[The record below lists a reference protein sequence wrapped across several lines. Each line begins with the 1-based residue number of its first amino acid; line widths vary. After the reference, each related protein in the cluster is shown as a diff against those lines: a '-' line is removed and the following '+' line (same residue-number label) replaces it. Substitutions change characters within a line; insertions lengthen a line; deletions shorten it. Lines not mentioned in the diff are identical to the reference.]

1 MTDYIQVRVDKAEKN
16 KASQIFERLG
26 LDISSAVR
34 MFLKQTIQRNTLP
47 FSFDSTDDY
56 DYISAMDNILAM
68 QAEAEKNNCEG
79 ITLDEI
85 NKEIEDYR
93 NGK

>member
-1 MTDYIQVRVDKAEKN
+1 MTDYIQVRVDRAEKN

-34 MFLKQTIQRNTLP
+34 MFIKQTIQRNTLP

-68 QAEAEKNNCEG
+68 QAEAEK
-79 ITLDEI
+79 
-85 NKEIEDYR
+85 K
-93 NGK
+93 

>member
-34 MFLKQTIQRNTLP
+34 MFIKQTIQRNTLP

-68 QAEAEKNNCEG
+68 QAEAEKNNCQD

-85 NKEIEDYR
+85 NKEIDDYR
-93 NGK
+93 KGN

>member
-1 MTDYIQVRVDKAEKN
+1 MTDYIQVRIDKAEKN

-34 MFLKQTIQRNTLP
+34 MFIKQTIQRNTLP

-68 QAEAEKNNCEG
+68 QAEAEKNNCQD

-85 NKEIEDYR
+85 NKEIDDYR
-93 NGK
+93 KGN

>member
-79 ITLDEI
+79 ITMDEI

>member
-1 MTDYIQVRVDKAEKN
+1 MTDYIQVRVDRAEKN

-34 MFLKQTIQRNTLP
+34 MFIKQTIQRNTLP

-68 QAEAEKNNCEG
+68 QAEAEKNNCQD

-85 NKEIEDYR
+85 NKEIDDYR
-93 NGK
+93 KGN